1 MTGKPCCTCQLA
13 YGPAEEVA
21 PELHDEDC
29 KLYLQ
34 ALAAEEMRERA
45 RTLAQARAEEG

>member
-1 MTGKPCCTCQLA
+1 MKKPCCTCQLA

-29 KLYLQ
+29 LLYLQ
-34 ALAAEEMRERA
+34 ALAAEEIRERSK
-45 RTLAQARAEEG
+45 TLQRAVTEDG